1 MKWPELADIE
11 TRVPPPEG
19 CRVTTTKPEQ
29 RWKVLF
35 PEFDV
40 EPEPT

>member
-1 MKWPELADIE
+1 MKWPELAQIE
-11 TRVPPPEG
+11 QMVPPA
-19 CRVTTTKPEQ
+19 VTSPKPSAKREQ

-40 EPEPT
+40 EPEPA